1 MIKHNRLNTFA
12 AIFGLI
18 LISTIIISVI
28 NPNFFLAIAQNKAKI
43 GADNP
48 PYKIPEIVKQ
58 FNNAVVEAT
67 NAVIPS
73 VVSIAVESEVENQM
87 SDFFREFHRFFGDLP
102 DDFGQGG
109 KQKVRGAG
117 SGVIISADGYIVTN
131 NHVVENATKGGI
143 TVTLNDKSEYKAQVI
158 GTDPSTD
165 LALIKIDATNLKPV
179 FFGDMSKVKPGD
191 FVIAVGNPLGLS
203 FTVTQGIVSAIG
215 RGQLGLPRR
224 SRFSIENFIQT
235 DAAINPGNSGGGL
248 FDLSGALIG
257 INTAI
262 ATETG
267 GFMGYGF
274 AIPVDIVKTVV
285 EDLIDDGKID
295 RPSLGVMISNMD
307 KIQAKA
313 LGLDKVKGVLVN
325 DVIKKSGADEAGIE
339 SQDVILKVDGVE
351 VNSVSELQTEIIK
364 KKIGDKV
371 TLTIWRDNKEITKK
385 VTLKPRDEKL
395 AENEPMPEAEE
406 DLSVEQGSGVLSF
419 PKLGFSVKALTSS
432 QKDEFEVDGGVF
444 ITSVTRS
451 SIAANRGMAPNGVI
465 VTADRQQIGSVK
477 DLKKIINSKKSGDAI
492 SMKIKYSDSW
502 RVVSLEIP

>member
-1 MIKHNRLNTFA
+1 MINNHRLNPFA
-12 AIFGLI
+12 AIFGIFLV
-18 LISTIIISVI
+18 STIIISVI
-28 NPNFFLAIAQNKAKI
+28 NPNFFLAIAQNKSKI
-43 GADNP
+43 GADTP
-48 PYKIPEIVKQ
+48 PYKTPEIVKQ
-58 FNNAVVEAT
+58 FNNAIVDAT
-67 NAVIPS
+67 SSVIPS

-87 SDFFREFHRFFGDLP
+87 NDFFRDFHRFFGGTP
-102 DDFGQGG
+102 EDFGGGG

-117 SGVIISADGYIVTN
+117 SGVIISSDGYIVTN
-131 NHVVENATKGGI
+131 NHVVEKATKDGI
-143 TVTLNDKSEYKAQVI
+143 VVTLNDKSEYKATII

-165 LALIKIDATNLKPV
+165 LAVIKIEANNLTPAY
-179 FFGDMSKVKPGD
+179 FGDMSKVKPGD

-215 RGQLGLPRR
+215 RGQLGLPRK
-224 SRFSIENFIQT
+224 SRFSVENFIQT

-248 FDLSGALIG
+248 FDLSGSLIG

-295 RPSLGVMISNMD
+295 RPSLGVMISNVD

-325 DVIKKSGADEAGIE
+325 DIVKKSGADDAGIE
-339 SQDVILKVDGVE
+339 PQDVILKVDGIE

-364 KKIGDKV
+364 KKIGDRV
-371 TLTIWRDNKEITKK
+371 SLTIWRDNKEISKK
-385 VTLKPRDEKL
+385 VTLKPRDEKISSKL
-395 AENEPMPEAEE
+395 PEDFEE
-406 DLSVEQGSGVLSF
+406 DLSLEQEGGVTSF
-419 PKLGFSVKALTSS
+419 PKLGFSVKPLTSS
-432 QKDEFEVDGGVF
+432 QKEDFEVDGGVF
-444 ITSVTRS
+444 ISNVNRS
-451 SIAANRGMAPNGVI
+451 SVAAMRGLAPNGVI
-465 VTADRQQIGSVK
+465 VSADRQQVKSVK

-492 SMKIKYSDSW
+492 SMKVKYSDSW
-502 RVVSLEIP
+502 RVVSFEIP

>member
-1 MIKHNRLNTFA
+1 MIKQNRLNPFA
-12 AIFGLI
+12 TIFGVI
-18 LISTIIISVI
+18 LISTIIISII
-28 NPNFFLAIAQNKAKI
+28 NPNLFLAIAQNTPKF
-43 GADNP
+43 GAESA
-48 PYKIPEIVKQ
+48 PYKTPDVVKQ
-58 FNNAVVEAT
+58 LNNAVVEAT
-67 NAVIPS
+67 SAVIPS

-87 SDFFREFHRFFGDLP
+87 SDFFRDFHRFFGGSP
-102 DDFGQGG
+102 EDFGGGG

-117 SGVIISADGYIVTN
+117 SGVIISSDGYIVTN
-131 NHVVENATKGGI
+131 NHVVENATKSGI
-143 TVTLNDKSEYKAQVI
+143 TVTLNDKSEYKAEVI

-165 LALIKIDATNLKPV
+165 LALIKIDAKGLKPA
-179 FFGDMSKVKPGD
+179 FLGDMSKVKPGD

-224 SRFSIENFIQT
+224 SRFSVENFIQT

-285 EDLIDDGKID
+285 EDLIEDGKID
-295 RPSLGVMISNMD
+295 RPSLGVMISNVD

-313 LGLDKVKGVLVN
+313 LGLNKVKGVLIN
-325 DVIKKSGADEAGIE
+325 DIVKKSGAEDAGLE
-339 SQDVILKVDGVE
+339 PQDVILKVDGVE

-371 TLTIWRDNKEITKK
+371 NLTIWRDNKEITKK
-385 VTLKPRDEKL
+385 VTLKARDEQIASTETSSNFDEKNTI
-395 AENEPMPEAEE
+395 EKGGITTF
-406 DLSVEQGSGVLSF
+406 S
-419 PKLGFSVKALTSS
+419 KLGFSVQSLTSS
-432 QKDEFEVDGGVF
+432 QKEEYEVDGGVF
-444 ITSVTRS
+444 ITSVSRS
-451 SIAANRGMAPNGVI
+451 SVAAQRGMAPNGVI
-465 VTADRQQIGSVK
+465 VSADRQNLKTVA
-477 DLKKIINSKKSGDAI
+477 DLKKIINSKKTGDAI
-492 SMKIKYSDSW
+492 SMKIKYTDSW
-502 RVVSLEIP
+502 RVVSIEIPD

>member
-1 MIKHNRLNTFA
+1 MLKQKSSNRFA
-12 AIFGLI
+12 LFFGVLLFII
-18 LISTIIISVI
+18 LIASII
-28 NPNFFLAIAQNKAKI
+28 NPNLFIAIAQNKPKI

-48 PYKIPEIVKQ
+48 PYKMPEVVKQ
-58 FNNAVVEAT
+58 FNNAIVEAT
-67 NAVIPS
+67 SAVIPS

-87 SDFFREFHRFFGDLP
+87 SDFFKEFHRFFGDIP
-102 DDFGQGG
+102 EFNKGE

-117 SGVIISADGYIVTN
+117 SGVIITTDGYIVTN
-131 NHVVENATKGGI
+131 NHVVENASKGGI
-143 TVTLNDKSEYKAQVI
+143 TVTLNDKSEYKAEVV

-165 LALIKIDATNLKPV
+165 LALIKINATGLKPA

-285 EDLIDDGKID
+285 EDLLEDGKID
-295 RPSLGVMISNMD
+295 RPSLGVMISNVD
-307 KIQAKA
+307 KIQAKS

-325 DVIKKSGADEAGIE
+325 DIVKNSGADEAGIE
-339 SQDVILKVDGVE
+339 PQDIILKVDGVE

-385 VTLKPRDEKL
+385 VTLKARDEKL
-395 AENEPMPEAEE
+395 SQNESKTTEE
-406 DLSVEQGSGVLSF
+406 DDQTVEKGGITSF
-419 PKLGFSVKALTSS
+419 PKLGFSVQPLTSS
-432 QKDEFEVDGGVF
+432 QKEEFEVDGGAY
-444 ITSVTRS
+444 ITSVSRS
-451 SIAANRGMAPNGVI
+451 SVAAQRGMSPNGVI
-465 VTADRQQIGSVK
+465 VSADRQNVKTVK
-477 DLKKIINSKKSGDAI
+477 DLKKILNSKKAGDAI

-502 RVVSLEIP
+502 RVVSMEIPD

>member
-1 MIKHNRLNTFA
+1 MKKQSRIYPFA
-12 AIFGLI
+12 VIFGVLLI
-18 LISTIIISVI
+18 TTIIVSVI
-28 NPNFFLAIAQNKAKI
+28 NPNFFLAIAQDKAKI

-48 PYKIPEIVKQ
+48 PYKMPEIVKQ

-87 SDFFREFHRFFGDLP
+87 SDFFRDFHRFFGGSP
-102 DDFGQGG
+102 DDFGGG
-109 KQKVRGAG
+109 KRKVRGAG
-117 SGVIISADGYIVTN
+117 SGVIVSADGYIVTN

-165 LALIKIDATNLKPV
+165 LALIKIDATNLKPAY
-179 FFGDMSKVKPGD
+179 FGDISKVKPGD

-274 AIPVDIVKTVV
+274 AIPVDIVKTVID
-285 EDLIDDGKID
+285 DLIEDGKID

-325 DVIKKSGADEAGIE
+325 DIVKKSGAEEAGLE
-339 SQDVILKVDGVE
+339 PQDVILKVDGVE

-385 VTLKPRDEKL
+385 VTLKPRDEKF
-395 AENEPMPEAEE
+395 AENEPSSEMNE
-406 DLSVEQGSGVLSF
+406 DLSLEQEGGVLSF
-419 PKLGFSVKALTSS
+419 PKLGFSVKALTSA
-432 QKDEFEVDGGVF
+432 QKEDFEVDGGVY
-444 ITSVTRS
+444 IISVNRS

-465 VTADRQQIGSVK
+465 VTADRQQIKSVK
-477 DLKKIINSKKSGDAI
+477 DLRKIINSKKSGDAI

>member
-1 MIKHNRLNTFA
+1 MIKQNRLNPYATL
-12 AIFGLI
+12 FGVV
-18 LISTIIISVI
+18 LISTIIVSVI
-28 NPNFFLAIAQNKAKI
+28 NPNFFLAIAQNKPKI
-43 GADNP
+43 GADAP
-48 PYKIPEIVKQ
+48 PYRTPEVVKQ
-58 FNNAVVEAT
+58 FNNAIVDAT
-67 NAVIPS
+67 SAVIPT

-87 SDFFREFHRFFGDLP
+87 SDFFKDFHRFFGGSP
-102 DDFGQGG
+102 EDFGGSG

-117 SGVIISADGYIVTN
+117 SGVIISSDGYIVTN

-143 TVTLNDKSEYKAQVI
+143 TVTLNDKSEYKAEVV

-165 LALIKIDATNLKPV
+165 LAVIKIDANGLKPA
-179 FFGDMSKVKPGD
+179 FFGDMTKVKPGD

-274 AIPVDIVKTVV
+274 AIPVDIVKTVID
-285 EDLIDDGKID
+285 DLIEDGKID
-295 RPSLGVMISNMD
+295 RPSLGVMISNVD

-313 LGLDKVKGVLVN
+313 LGLDKVKGVLIN
-325 DVIKKSGADEAGIE
+325 DLVKKSGAEEAGLE
-339 SQDVILKVDGVE
+339 PQDVILKVDGVE

-385 VTLKPRDEKL
+385 VTLKARDEQV
-395 AENEPMPEAEE
+395 ASNDTDESTDE
-406 DLSVEQGSGVLSF
+406 DMSLEQGGVTSF
-419 PKLGFSVKALTSS
+419 PKLGFSVKPLTNS
-432 QKDEFEVDGGVF
+432 QKDEYEVDGGVF
-444 ITSVTRS
+444 ITNVNRS
-451 SIAANRGMAPNGVI
+451 SVAAMRGMAPNGVI
-465 VTADRQQIGSVK
+465 VSADRQTVKNVK
-477 DLKKIINSKKSGDAI
+477 DLKKIINGKKSGDAI
-492 SMKIKYSDSW
+492 SMKVKYSDSW